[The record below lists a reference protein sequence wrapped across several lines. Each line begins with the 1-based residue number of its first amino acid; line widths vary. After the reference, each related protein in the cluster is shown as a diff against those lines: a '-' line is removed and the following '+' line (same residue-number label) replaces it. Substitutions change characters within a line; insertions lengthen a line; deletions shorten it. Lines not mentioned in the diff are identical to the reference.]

1 MNQCFKS
8 EEAELNIHP
17 IGLIL
22 SEIHINISFC
32 NNTETLRNL
41 SNWTHK
47 RVSCSSIELG
57 SVLLDRNLPFTQNQN
72 FSVTININ
80 GNVKLNT
87 CLTYAVSIYRKT

>member
-22 SEIHINISFC
+22 SEIHVNISFF
-32 NNTETLRNL
+32 NNVKTLKNL
-41 SNWTHK
+41 SNWTHT
-47 RVSCSSIELG
+47 RGCSSIEWG
-57 SVLLDRNLPFTQNQN
+57 SVLLERNLPFTQNQN
-72 FSVTININ
+72 FSVTNNIN

-87 CLTYAVSIYRKT
+87 CLTYAVSIYRKM